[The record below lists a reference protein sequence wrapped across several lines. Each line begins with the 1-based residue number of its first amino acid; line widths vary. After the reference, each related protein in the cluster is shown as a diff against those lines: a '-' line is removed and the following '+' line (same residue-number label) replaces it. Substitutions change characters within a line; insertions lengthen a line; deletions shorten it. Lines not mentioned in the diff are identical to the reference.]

1 MLGGVFGGP
10 AHLIQI
16 RFKPLWIAMNKFAA
30 KGLTLFHVM
39 VRKARAIR
47 ANFAIGVHA
56 IVVNG
61 DGHVLLVR
69 HTYIDGWYLPG
80 GGVKR
85 RETLEAGLRRELREE
100 VGVTF
105 EGAPELFGTYSH
117 LADGR
122 SLHVTLFVV
131 RGFQMDP
138 IPNVEIAAWAFY
150 PPDALPPGT
159 SAPVRRRV
167 AEFSGKSPRA
177 LVW

>member
-1 MLGGVFGGP
+1 
-10 AHLIQI
+10 
-16 RFKPLWIAMNKFAA
+16 MNRFAA
-30 KGLTLFHVM
+30 KGLTLFHQM

-47 ANFAIGVHA
+47 ANFAIGVHG
-56 IVVNG
+56 IVVNEA
-61 DGHVLLVR
+61 GHVLLVR
-69 HTYIDGWYLPG
+69 HTYVDGWYLPG

-105 EGAPELFGTYSH
+105 DGVPELFGTYSH

-131 RGFQMDP
+131 RTFAMDP
-138 IPNVEIAAWAFY
+138 KPNVEIAAWGFY
-150 PPDALPPGT
+150 APDALPAGT
-159 SAPVRRRV
+159 SAPVRRRL
-167 AEFSGKSPRA
+167 AEFTGKAPRA

>member
-1 MLGGVFGGP
+1 
-10 AHLIQI
+10 
-16 RFKPLWIAMNKFAA
+16 MNKFAS
-30 KGLTLFHVM
+30 KSLSLFHRM

-47 ANFAIGVHA
+47 ANFAIGVHG
-56 IVVNG
+56 IVVNEAG
-61 DGHVLLVR
+61 AVLLVR

-131 RGFQMDP
+131 RRFHMAP
-138 IPNVEIAAWAFY
+138 KPNVEIAAWAFF
-150 PPDALPPGT
+150 PVDGLPTGT
-159 SAPVRRRV
+159 SPPVRRRL
-167 AEFSGKSPRA
+167 AEFTGKSPRA